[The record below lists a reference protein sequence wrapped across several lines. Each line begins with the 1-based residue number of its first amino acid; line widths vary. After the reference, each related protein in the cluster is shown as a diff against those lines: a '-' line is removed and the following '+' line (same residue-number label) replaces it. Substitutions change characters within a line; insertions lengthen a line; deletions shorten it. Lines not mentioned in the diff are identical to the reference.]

1 MISIFKT
8 LLKTPVKVQILIILD
23 SELNLGPLLWPP
35 LGAKLQGGVRWG
47 FNPNKYIYQ
56 TSLFSIFSLERI
68 IQGLGCLTTGL
79 QWGLHLLVEFCLQ
92 YQRLCS
98 WNRILT
104 YVSIV

>member
-8 LLKTPVKVQILIILD
+8 LLKIPVKVQILIILD
-23 SELNLGPLLWPP
+23 SELNLGGILWPP

-68 IQGLGCLTTGL
+68 IQGLSHFFLSRNQTINII
-79 QWGLHLLVEFCLQ
+79 WPVD
-92 YQRLCS
+92 
-98 WNRILT
+98 I
-104 YVSIV
+104 